1 MWLVQGLCIN
11 WVACEARAY
20 NGEEKDAL
28 CRRSTDNFDF
38 TVANYEGLKDTE
50 VGKTI
55 KEFLLRKGLS
65 IETDVQY
72 RGSQN
77 TGTQVLCQY
86 RGKILFQKQN
96 LFFSSRFTNATGF
109 FCILENDMRCDFE
122 HQFWD
127 SVECDWKFSPKDSSA
142 SNGKRLKLLQETDY
156 TNSSSNHWKPSEP
169 SAGEL

>member
-11 WVACEARAY
+11 LVVCEAKTY
-20 NGEEKDAL
+20 NEDQKDAL

-38 TVANYEGLKDTE
+38 SSANYEEDTE

-109 FCILENDMRCDFE
+109 FAFQRMI
-122 HQFWD
+122 
-127 SVECDWKFSPKDSSA
+127 
-142 SNGKRLKLLQETDY
+142 
-156 TNSSSNHWKPSEP
+156 
-169 SAGEL
+169 

>member
-1 MWLVQGLCIN
+1 MGYFFTGKRCPKGMWLVQGLCIN
-11 WVACEARAY
+11 LVAY

-38 TVANYEGLKDTE
+38 NVANYEEDTE

-65 IETDVQY
+65 IDTDVQY
-72 RGSQN
+72 KGSQN

-96 LFFSSRFTNATGF
+96 FFFSSRFTNVTIF
-109 FCILENDMRCDFE
+109 FAFQIMI
-122 HQFWD
+122 
-127 SVECDWKFSPKDSSA
+127 
-142 SNGKRLKLLQETDY
+142 
-156 TNSSSNHWKPSEP
+156 
-169 SAGEL
+169 

>member
-11 WVACEARAY
+11 LVAY
-20 NGEEKDAL
+20 NGEDKDAL

-38 TVANYEGLKDTE
+38 NAANYEGLKDTE

-72 RGSQN
+72 RGSLN

-86 RGKILFQKQN
+86 RGKI
-96 LFFSSRFTNATGF
+96 
-109 FCILENDMRCDFE
+109 
-122 HQFWD
+122 
-127 SVECDWKFSPKDSSA
+127 
-142 SNGKRLKLLQETDY
+142 
-156 TNSSSNHWKPSEP
+156 
-169 SAGEL
+169 

>member
-11 WVACEARAY
+11 LVACEAKAY
-20 NGEEKDAL
+20 SGEEKDAL

-38 TVANYEGLKDTE
+38 NAANYEGLKDTE

-86 RGKILFQKQN
+86 RGKI
-96 LFFSSRFTNATGF
+96 
-109 FCILENDMRCDFE
+109 
-122 HQFWD
+122 
-127 SVECDWKFSPKDSSA
+127 
-142 SNGKRLKLLQETDY
+142 
-156 TNSSSNHWKPSEP
+156 
-169 SAGEL
+169 

>member
-11 WVACEARAY
+11 LVACQARAY

-38 TVANYEGLKDTE
+38 YAANYEEDTE

-96 LFFSSRFTNATGF
+96 LFFSSRFTNDTIF
-109 FCILENDMRCDFE
+109 FAFQRMI
-122 HQFWD
+122 
-127 SVECDWKFSPKDSSA
+127 
-142 SNGKRLKLLQETDY
+142 
-156 TNSSSNHWKPSEP
+156 
-169 SAGEL
+169 

>member
-11 WVACEARAY
+11 LVACEARAY

-28 CRRSTDNFDF
+28 CRRSTDNFDLNA
-38 TVANYEGLKDTE
+38 ANYEEDTE

-65 IETDVQY
+65 IETVQY
-72 RGSQN
+72 KGSQN

-96 LFFSSRFTNATGF
+96 LLFSDSQMPRFFFAFQRM
-109 FCILENDMRCDFE
+109 I
-122 HQFWD
+122 
-127 SVECDWKFSPKDSSA
+127 
-142 SNGKRLKLLQETDY
+142 
-156 TNSSSNHWKPSEP
+156 
-169 SAGEL
+169 